1 MTPDNDPVN
10 PQHYRNYKIEVIE
23 ILEDAIRRAPDPVTG
38 SLQWQTLKYMLR
50 LWDKD
55 GPLQDAKKA
64 RWYLDRLITTLE
76 GRPELLPEFDP
87 NEKVVADLKE
97 ELEWTTHRRDYY
109 KEALHRVLDSDPEV
123 E

>member
-1 MTPDNDPVN
+1 MTPDNDPVNPQHYRNYKVEDVLMTTQEVTQDNDPVN

-23 ILEDAIRRAPDPVTG
+23 ILEEAIRRAPDPVSG

-64 RWYLDRLITTLE
+64 RWYLDRLIATLE
-76 GRPELLPEFDP
+76 GR
-87 NEKVVADLKE
+87 
-97 ELEWTTHRRDYY
+97 
-109 KEALHRVLDSDPEV
+109 
-123 E
+123 